1 VLAALALVLPL
12 GLGGAIS
19 PVMLTEQTVLLA
31 GAGGIR
37 AGTFYA
43 VGVLGTLLVIVGA
56 IVLFGQAISLPTEPR
71 LDASLDLVVGGVL
84 LAVAAVV
91 AALGR
96 RRPSQS
102 AHHEH
107 RSLTGGAALPFGV
120 FSMATNF
127 TTLALVVPAA
137 KEISST
143 EGALPGR
150 LVLIVLL
157 VALAGIPAWAP
168 VVLTRAAPVAGHR
181 VLTAVGDWTERPIGP
196 PQPPPDRAVFAPE
209 QVARQA
215 QSRSCFLH
223 VPACGV
229 YRGGLCRPLSVFQG
243 LDNP

>member
-1 VLAALALVLPL
+1 MLAALALVLPL

-84 LAVAAVV
+84 LAIAAVV
-91 AALGR
+91 TGR
-96 RRPSQS
+96 RRPSRS
-102 AHHEH
+102 TH
-107 RSLTGGAALPFGV
+107 RPRHSLTGEAALPFGV

-181 VLTAVGDWTERPIGP
+181 VLTAVGDWTERHG
-196 PQPPPDRAVFAPE
+196 
-209 QVARQA
+209 RQA
-215 QSRSCFLH
+215 SVVLLTVAALFFL
-223 VPACGV
+223 A
-229 YRGGLCRPLSVFQG
+229 RGTTRLLG
-243 LDNP
+243 